1 MLSEHHDI
9 SHEFPEWRQML
20 DSLRATDKQFDALVA
35 KHDYIDDEIRRLE
48 ERQLP
53 ISDEEIEK
61 MKFERAA
68 LKDKAYQWLRTAV
81 EAAKV

>member
-9 SHEFPEWRQML
+9 AHEFPDLENTL
-20 DSLRATDKQFDALVA
+20 ATLRAADPDFDRMVSS
-35 KHDYIDDEIRRLE
+35 HDRIDNEIRELE
-48 ERQLP
+48 EQQQP

-68 LKDKAYQWLRTAV
+68 LKDEIFQRLRTARD
-81 EAAKV
+81 AG

>member
-9 SHEFPEWRQML
+9 SHEFPEYRNML
-20 DSLRATDKQFDALVA
+20 DALRAGDANFDALVA
-35 KHDYIDDEIRRLE
+35 KHDTLDDEIRNLE
-48 ERQLP
+48 ENQLP

-68 LKDKAYQWLRTAV
+68 LKDRIYHALRA
-81 EAAKV
+81 EAAKG